1 MKSIINENIDSTKYH
16 KFYAYE
22 NNSYIENNV
31 EFIVSYEDVTRIAL
45 LSSDWSI
52 FYPDPSGNGQNLRY
66 NPLSN

>member
-31 EFIVSYEDVTRIAL
+31 EFIVSYEE
-45 LSSDWSI
+45 SQESH
-52 FYPDPSGNGQNLRY
+52 Y
-66 NPLSN
+66 